1 MEIFFYSKLD
11 IILSKLITSFVISKN
26 MFRDVIIYLTSSP
39 KTHIED
45 FNKLKTNKLKLSNSD

>member
-1 MEIFFYSKLD
+1 MEIFFC
-11 IILSKLITSFVISKN
+11 SKLITSFVISKN